1 MILGVNYGFSL
12 HHAQTESPLPP
23 MYLHIHANWDMIESY
38 LIILVFI
45 HKFRNVLSKMLLEKI
60 HWIMLGI

>member
-1 MILGVNYGFSL
+1 
-12 HHAQTESPLPP
+12 